1 MRRPVI
7 FVLLAGFAALVA
19 ALVVYSAL
27 KKREKEVQEA
37 MAQSVNIVVA
47 SHDLTIGSKLDQNS
61 TKMTRWSKDS
71 VPPGAFTDA
80 GSVMGQYTKT
90 GFVENEPIVADRLF
104 SGIKNAGV
112 LPLLIPNGMRAMSV
126 PVDEVSDISGFVLPH
141 THVDI
146 VVTVSGGGPTGGPY
160 SKIVLQNVEVLATA
174 QDIEKINDQ
183 PQVVHTITVLVTP
196 QDAERLALASGQG
209 GLRLAM
215 RNYDDSKVVNTSGSN
230 IEQMLHGFGSPPMPT
245 QVVQGQPRPIYV
257 RPRPRAKPVQVEVLR
272 NGKSSE
278 TVSFIRSGGGSAP
291 PPEPAPE
298 PPADAN
304 SSAADSD
311 YKVAG
316 VTVEDESVATAAAS
330 ASASGLSGAIASGR
344 NASDPVP
351 VAASSKEAPAASS
364 SHGLAITD
372 STASPFGGSK
382 SRTIDIP

>member
-1 MRRPVI
+1 MRRPII

-27 KKREKEVQEA
+27 KKREAEVEA
-37 MAQSVNIVVA
+37 ARVLSVPIVVA

-61 TKMTRWSKDS
+61 TKMTRWSRDS
-71 VPPGAFTDA
+71 VPPGAFTDP

-112 LPLLIPNGMRAMSV
+112 LPLLVPNGMRAMSV
-126 PVDEVSDISGFVLPH
+126 PVDEVADISGFVLPH

-146 VVTVSGGGPTGGPY
+146 LVTVGGGGPTGGAY

-230 IEQMLHGFGSPPMPT
+230 IEQMLHGFGSPQMPT
-245 QVVQGQPRPIYV
+245 QVVQGQPRPVYQ

-278 TVSFIRSGGGSAP
+278 SVSFIRSGGGATSA
-291 PPEPAPE
+291 EPAPE

-316 VTVEDESVATAAAS
+316 ITVEDEGAAAAAAS
-330 ASASGLSGAIASGR
+330 TPAAGVSGALASSG
-344 NASDPVP
+344 NTSAPAP
-351 VAASSKEAPAASS
+351 EAASSREASAASG
-364 SHGLAITD
+364 SHGLAIAD

>member
-1 MRRPVI
+1 MRRPII

-27 KKREKEVQEA
+27 KKRERQVQEA

-61 TKMTRWSKDS
+61 TKMTRWSRDS
-71 VPPGAFTDA
+71 VPPGAFTDP

-104 SGIKNAGV
+104 SGTKNAGV

-146 VVTVSGGGPTGGPY
+146 LVTLGGGGPSGGAY

-230 IEQMLHGFGSPPMPT
+230 IEQMLHGFGSPQMPT
-245 QVVQGQPRPIYV
+245 QVVQGQPRPVYQ

-278 TVSFIRSGGGSAP
+278 SVSFIRSGGGATSA
-291 PPEPAPE
+291 EPAPE

-316 VTVEDESVATAAAS
+316 ITVEDEGAAAAAAS
-330 ASASGLSGAIASGR
+330 TPAAGVSGALASSG
-344 NASDPVP
+344 NTSAPAP
-351 VAASSKEAPAASS
+351 EAASSREASAASG
-364 SHGLAITD
+364 SHGLAIAD

>member
-1 MRRPVI
+1 MRRPII

-27 KKREKEVQEA
+27 KKRERQVQEA

-61 TKMTRWSKDS
+61 TKMTRWSRDS
-71 VPPGAFTDA
+71 VPPGAFTDP

-112 LPLLIPNGMRAMSV
+112 LPLLVPNGMRAMSV

-146 VVTVSGGGPTGGPY
+146 LVTLGGGGPSGGAY

-230 IEQMLHGFGSPPMPT
+230 IEQMLHGFGSPQMPT
-245 QVVQGQPRPIYV
+245 QVVQGQPRPVYQ

-278 TVSFIRSGGGSAP
+278 SVSFIRSGGGATSA
-291 PPEPAPE
+291 EPAPE

-316 VTVEDESVATAAAS
+316 ITVEDEGAAAAAAS
-330 ASASGLSGAIASGR
+330 TPAAGVSGALASSG
-344 NASDPVP
+344 NTSAPAP
-351 VAASSKEAPAASS
+351 EAASSREVSAASG
-364 SHGLAITD
+364 SHGLAIAD

>member
-27 KKREKEVQEA
+27 KKRERQVQEA
-37 MAQSVNIVVA
+37 MVQSVNIVVA

-61 TKMTRWSKDS
+61 TKMTRWSRDS
-71 VPPGAFTDA
+71 VPPGAFTDP

-112 LPLLIPNGMRAMSV
+112 LPLLVPNGMRAMSV

-146 VVTVSGGGPTGGPY
+146 LVTLGGAGPGGGAY

-230 IEQMLHGFGSPPMPT
+230 IEQMLHGFGSPQMPT
-245 QVVQGQPRPIYV
+245 QVVQGQPRPVYQ

-278 TVSFIRSGGGSAP
+278 SVSFIRSGGGSTPA
-291 PPEPAPE
+291 EPAPE

-316 VTVEDESVATAAAS
+316 ITVEDGGAAAAS
-330 ASASGLSGAIASGR
+330 ASAPAAGVSGAIASSG
-344 NASDPVP
+344 NASAPAP
-351 VAASSKEAPAASS
+351 AAASSREASAASG

>member
-1 MRRPVI
+1 MRRPII

-27 KKREKEVQEA
+27 KKREQQVKDA

-61 TKMTRWSKDS
+61 TKMTRWSRDS
-71 VPPGAFTDA
+71 VPPGAFTDP

-112 LPLLIPNGMRAMSV
+112 LPLLVPNGMRAMSV
-126 PVDEVSDISGFVLPH
+126 PVDEVADISGFVLPH

-146 VVTVSGGGPTGGPY
+146 LVTVGGGGPTGGAY

-230 IEQMLHGFGSPPMPT
+230 IEQMLHGFGSPQMPT
-245 QVVQGQPRPIYV
+245 QVVQGQPRPVYQ

-278 TVSFIRSGGGSAP
+278 SVSFIRSRGGSTSA
-291 PPEPAPE
+291 EPAPE

-311 YKVAG
+311 YRVAG
-316 VTVEDESVATAAAS
+316 ITVEDEGAASAAAS
-330 ASASGLSGAIASGR
+330 TPAAGVSGALASSGNASAPAPA
-344 NASDPVP
+344 
-351 VAASSKEAPAASS
+351 AASSREAPAASG

>member
-27 KKREKEVQEA
+27 KKREAEINAAKVL
-37 MAQSVNIVVA
+37 SVPIVVA

-61 TKMTRWSKDS
+61 TKMTRWSRDS
-71 VPPGAFTDA
+71 VPPGAFTDP

-146 VVTVSGGGPTGGPY
+146 VVTVGAY

-215 RNYDDSKVVNTSGSN
+215 RNYDDSKVVNTSGSTM
-230 IEQMLHGFGSPPMPT
+230 EQMLHGFGSPPM
-245 QVVQGQPRPIYV
+245 QLHVAQGAPPPVYV

-278 TVSFIRSGGGSAP
+278 SVSFIRSGGGSTRA
-291 PPEPAPE
+291 EPAPE
-298 PPADAN
+298 PPADGN
-304 SSAADSD
+304 SSA
-311 YKVAG
+311 
-316 VTVEDESVATAAAS
+316 
-330 ASASGLSGAIASGR
+330 
-344 NASDPVP
+344 
-351 VAASSKEAPAASS
+351 
-364 SHGLAITD
+364 
-372 STASPFGGSK
+372 
-382 SRTIDIP
+382 

>member
-1 MRRPVI
+1 MRRPII

-27 KKREKEVQEA
+27 KKREAEVEA
-37 MAQSVNIVVA
+37 ARVLSVPIVVA

-61 TKMTRWSKDS
+61 TKMTRWSRES
-71 VPPGAFTDA
+71 VPPGAFTDP

-112 LPLLIPNGMRAMSV
+112 LPLLVPNGMRAMSV
-126 PVDEVSDISGFVLPH
+126 PVDEVADISGFVLPH

-146 VVTVSGGGPTGGPY
+146 LVTVGGGGPTGGAY

-230 IEQMLHGFGSPPMPT
+230 IEQMLHGFGSPQMPT
-245 QVVQGQPRPIYV
+245 QVVQGQPRPVYQ

-278 TVSFIRSGGGSAP
+278 SVSFIRSRGGSTSA
-291 PPEPAPE
+291 EPAPE

-311 YKVAG
+311 YRVAG
-316 VTVEDESVATAAAS
+316 ITVEDEGAASAAASTAAAGVS
-330 ASASGLSGAIASGR
+330 GALALSGNASAPAPA
-344 NASDPVP
+344 
-351 VAASSKEAPAASS
+351 AASSREAPAASG

>member
-1 MRRPVI
+1 MRRPII

-27 KKREKEVQEA
+27 KKREQMYKDA
-37 MAQSVNIVVA
+37 IAQSVDIVVA
-47 SHDLTIGSKLDQNS
+47 AHYLTIGSKLDQTS
-61 TKMTRWSKDS
+61 TKLTKWSKAS

-104 SGIKNAGV
+104 SGKMNAGP
-112 LPLLIPNGMRAMSV
+112 LPLLVPKRMRAMSV
-126 PVDEVSDISGFVLPH
+126 PVDEVSDIAGFVLPH
-141 THVDI
+141 AHVDI
-146 VVTVSGGGPTGGPY
+146 VVTVGAY

-230 IEQMLHGFGSPPMPT
+230 IEQMLHGFGSPQMPT
-245 QVVQGQPRPIYV
+245 QVVQGQPRPVYQ

-278 TVSFIRSGGGSAP
+278 SVSFIRSGGGSTSA
-291 PPEPAPE
+291 EPAPE

-316 VTVEDESVATAAAS
+316 ITVEDEGAAAAAAS
-330 ASASGLSGAIASGR
+330 TPAAGVSGALASSG
-344 NASDPVP
+344 NTSAPAP
-351 VAASSKEAPAASS
+351 AAASSREASAASG
-364 SHGLAITD
+364 SHGLAIAD

>member
-27 KKREKEVQEA
+27 KKREAEVEA
-37 MAQSVNIVVA
+37 ARVLSVPIVVA

-61 TKMTRWSKDS
+61 TKMTRWSRDS
-71 VPPGAFTDA
+71 VPPGAFTDP

-112 LPLLIPNGMRAMSV
+112 LPLLVPNGMRAMSV
-126 PVDEVSDISGFVLPH
+126 PVDEVADISGFVLPH

-146 VVTVSGGGPTGGPY
+146 LVTVGSGPGGGAY

-230 IEQMLHGFGSPPMPT
+230 MEQMLHGFGSPQMPT
-245 QVVQGQPRPIYV
+245 QVVQGQPRPVYQ

-278 TVSFIRSGGGSAP
+278 SVSFIRSGGGSTAT
-291 PPEPAPE
+291 EPAPE

-316 VTVEDESVATAAAS
+316 ITAEDGGAAAAS
-330 ASASGLSGAIASGR
+330 ASAPAAGVSGAIASSG
-344 NASDPVP
+344 NASAPAP
-351 VAASSKEAPAASS
+351 AAASSREASAASG
-364 SHGLAITD
+364 SHGLAIAD

>member
-1 MRRPVI
+1 MRRPII

-27 KKREKEVQEA
+27 KKREREVDLA
-37 MAQSVNIVVA
+37 KAQTVQIVVA

-61 TKMTRWSKDS
+61 TKMTRWSRDS
-71 VPPGAFTDA
+71 VPPGAFTDP

-104 SGIKNAGV
+104 SGTKNAGV

-146 VVTVSGGGPTGGPY
+146 LVTLGGGGPSGGAY

-245 QVVQGQPRPIYV
+245 QVVQGQPRPVYQ

-278 TVSFIRSGGGSAP
+278 SVSFIRSGGGSTPA
-291 PPEPAPE
+291 EPAPE

-316 VTVEDESVATAAAS
+316 ITVEDEGPAAAP
-330 ASASGLSGAIASGR
+330 ASAPAAGVSGAIASSG
-344 NASDPVP
+344 NASPT
-351 VAASSKEAPAASS
+351 AAPSREASATSG

>member
-27 KKREKEVQEA
+27 KKRELQVKEA

-61 TKMTRWSKDS
+61 TKMTRWSRDS
-71 VPPGAFTDA
+71 LPPGAFTDP

-146 VVTVSGGGPTGGPY
+146 LVTLGGGAPGGGAY

-196 QDAERLALASGQG
+196 QDAQRLALASGQG

-230 IEQMLHGFGSPPMPT
+230 IEQMLHGFGSPQMPT
-245 QVVQGQPRPIYV
+245 QVVQGQPRPVYQ

-272 NGKSSE
+272 NGRSSE
-278 TVSFIRSGGGSAP
+278 SVSFIRSGGSAP
-291 PPEPAPE
+291 AEPAPE

-316 VTVEDESVATAAAS
+316 VTVDDEGTAAAAAS
-330 ASASGLSGAIASGR
+330 APAAGVSGAIASSG
-344 NASDPVP
+344 NASAPAP
-351 VAASSKEAPAASS
+351 AAASSRETSAASR

>member
-1 MRRPVI
+1 MRRPII

-27 KKREKEVQEA
+27 KKREAEVEA
-37 MAQSVNIVVA
+37 ARVLSVPIVVA

-61 TKMTRWSKDS
+61 TKMTRWSRES
-71 VPPGAFTDA
+71 VPPGAFTDP

-112 LPLLIPNGMRAMSV
+112 LPLLVPNGMRAMSV
-126 PVDEVSDISGFVLPH
+126 PVDEVADISGFVLPH

-146 VVTVSGGGPTGGPY
+146 LVTVGGGGPTGGAY

-230 IEQMLHGFGSPPMPT
+230 IEQMLHGFGSPQMPT
-245 QVVQGQPRPIYV
+245 QVVQGQPRPVYQ

-278 TVSFIRSGGGSAP
+278 SVSFIRSRGGSTSA
-291 PPEPAPE
+291 EPAPE

-311 YKVAG
+311 YRVAG
-316 VTVEDESVATAAAS
+316 ITVEDEGAASAAASTAAAGVS
-330 ASASGLSGAIASGR
+330 GALALSGNASAPAPA
-344 NASDPVP
+344 
-351 VAASSKEAPAASS
+351 AASSREAPAASG

-382 SRTIDIP
+382 SKTIDIP

>member
-1 MRRPVI
+1 MRRPII

-27 KKREKEVQEA
+27 KKRERQVQEA
-37 MAQSVNIVVA
+37 MVQSVPIVVA

-61 TKMTRWSKDS
+61 TKMTRWSRDS
-71 VPPGAFTDA
+71 VPPGAFTDP

-112 LPLLIPNGMRAMSV
+112 LPLLVPNGMRAMSV
-126 PVDEVSDISGFVLPH
+126 PVDEVADISGFVLPH

-146 VVTVSGGGPTGGPY
+146 LVTVGGGGPTGGAY

-230 IEQMLHGFGSPPMPT
+230 IEQMLHGFGSPQMPT
-245 QVVQGQPRPIYV
+245 QVVQGQPRPVYQ

-278 TVSFIRSGGGSAP
+278 SVSFIRSRGGSTSA
-291 PPEPAPE
+291 EPAPE

-311 YKVAG
+311 YRVAG
-316 VTVEDESVATAAAS
+316 ITVEDEGAASAAAS
-330 ASASGLSGAIASGR
+330 TPAAGVSAALASSGNASAPAPA
-344 NASDPVP
+344 
-351 VAASSKEAPAASS
+351 AASSREAPAASG

>member
-1 MRRPVI
+1 MRRPII

-27 KKREKEVQEA
+27 KKRERQVQEA
-37 MAQSVNIVVA
+37 MVQSVPIVVA

-61 TKMTRWSKDS
+61 TKMTRWSRDS
-71 VPPGAFTDA
+71 VPPGAFTDP

-112 LPLLIPNGMRAMSV
+112 LPLLVPNGMRAMSV
-126 PVDEVSDISGFVLPH
+126 PVDEVADISGFVLPH

-146 VVTVSGGGPTGGPY
+146 LVTVGGGGPTGGAY

-230 IEQMLHGFGSPPMPT
+230 IEQMLHGFGSPQMPT
-245 QVVQGQPRPIYV
+245 QVVQGQPRPVYQ

-278 TVSFIRSGGGSAP
+278 SVSFIRSGGGATSA
-291 PPEPAPE
+291 EPAPE

-316 VTVEDESVATAAAS
+316 ITVEDEGAAAAAAS
-330 ASASGLSGAIASGR
+330 TPAAGVSGALASSG
-344 NASDPVP
+344 NTSAPAP
-351 VAASSKEAPAASS
+351 EAASSREASAASG
-364 SHGLAITD
+364 SHGLAIAD

>member
-1 MRRPVI
+1 MRRPII

-27 KKREKEVQEA
+27 KKREAEIDAARVL
-37 MAQSVNIVVA
+37 SVPIVVA

-61 TKMTRWSKDS
+61 TKMTKWSKES
-71 VPPGAFTDA
+71 LPPGAFTDA

-104 SGIKNAGV
+104 SGKMNAGP
-112 LPLLIPNGMRAMSV
+112 LPLLITNGMRAMSV
-126 PVDEVSDISGFVLPH
+126 PVDEVADISGFVLPH

-146 VVTVSGGGPTGGPY
+146 LVTVGGGGPTGGAY

-230 IEQMLHGFGSPPMPT
+230 IEQMLHGFGSPQMPT
-245 QVVQGQPRPIYV
+245 QVVQGQPRPVYQ

-278 TVSFIRSGGGSAP
+278 SVSFIRSGGGATSA
-291 PPEPAPE
+291 EPAPE

-316 VTVEDESVATAAAS
+316 ITVEDEGAASAAAS
-330 ASASGLSGAIASGR
+330 TPAAGVSGALASSG
-344 NASDPVP
+344 NTSAPAP
-351 VAASSKEAPAASS
+351 AAASSREASAASG
-364 SHGLAITD
+364 SHGLAIAD
-372 STASPFGGSK
+372 STVSPFGGSK

>member
-27 KKREKEVQEA
+27 KKREAEVDA
-37 MAQSVNIVVA
+37 MRLQSVPIVVA
-47 SHDLTIGSKLDQNS
+47 AHDLTIGSKLDQTS
-61 TKMTRWSKDS
+61 TKMTRWSKES
-71 VPPGAFTDA
+71 LPPGAFTDP

-146 VVTVSGGGPTGGPY
+146 LVTLGGGAPGGGAY

-215 RNYDDSKVVNTSGSN
+215 RNYDDSKVVNTSGST
-230 IEQMLHGFGSPPMPT
+230 IEQMLHGFGSPQMPM
-245 QVVQGQPRPIYV
+245 QVAQGQPRPVYQ
-257 RPRPRAKPVQVEVLR
+257 RPRRKPVQVEVLR
-272 NGKSSE
+272 NGRSSE
-278 TVSFIRSGGGSAP
+278 SVSFIRSGSGGATP
-291 PPEPAPE
+291 AEPAPE

-316 VTVEDESVATAAAS
+316 VTVEDEGVASAAAS
-330 ASASGLSGAIASGR
+330 APAAMVSGAIASSG
-344 NASDPVP
+344 NASAPAP
-351 VAASSKEAPAASS
+351 AAALSKEASAASG
-364 SHGLAITD
+364 SHGLAMTD

>member
-1 MRRPVI
+1 MRRPII

-27 KKREKEVQEA
+27 KQRERATQLALV
-37 MAQSVNIVVA
+37 QSVNIVVA

-61 TKMTRWSKDS
+61 TKMTRWSRDS
-71 VPPGAFTDA
+71 VPPGAFTDP

-112 LPLLIPNGMRAMSV
+112 LPLLVPNGMRAMSV
-126 PVDEVSDISGFVLPH
+126 PVDEVADISGFVLPH

-146 VVTVSGGGPTGGPY
+146 LVTVGGGGPTGGAY

-230 IEQMLHGFGSPPMPT
+230 IEQMLHGFGSPQMPT
-245 QVVQGQPRPIYV
+245 QVVQGQPRPVYQ

-278 TVSFIRSGGGSAP
+278 SVSFIRSGGGSTAA
-291 PPEPAPE
+291 EPAPE

-316 VTVEDESVATAAAS
+316 ITVEDGGAAAAS
-330 ASASGLSGAIASGR
+330 ASAPAARVSGALASSG
-344 NASDPVP
+344 NASAPAP
-351 VAASSKEAPAASS
+351 AAASSREASAASG

>member
-1 MRRPVI
+1 MRRPII

-27 KKREKEVQEA
+27 KKRERQVQEA

-61 TKMTRWSKDS
+61 TKMTRWSVESK
-71 VPPGAFTDA
+71 PPGAFTDP

-104 SGIKNAGV
+104 SGLKNAGV

-146 VVTVSGGGPTGGPY
+146 LVTVGSGGPTGGAY

-230 IEQMLHGFGSPPMPT
+230 MEQMLHGFGSPPMPT
-245 QVVQGQPRPIYV
+245 QVVQGQPRPVYQ

-272 NGKSSE
+272 NGRSSE
-278 TVSFIRSGGGSAP
+278 SVSFIKSGGGSTPA
-291 PPEPAPE
+291 ESPAPE

-316 VTVEDESVATAAAS
+316 ITVEDKGPAAAP
-330 ASASGLSGAIASGR
+330 ASAPAAGVSGAIASSG
-344 NASDPVP
+344 NASPT
-351 VAASSKEAPAASS
+351 AAPSREASATSG

>member
-1 MRRPVI
+1 MRRPII

-27 KKREKEVQEA
+27 KKREAEVEA
-37 MAQSVNIVVA
+37 ARVLSVPIVVA

-61 TKMTRWSKDS
+61 TKMTRWSRES
-71 VPPGAFTDA
+71 VPPGAFTDP

-112 LPLLIPNGMRAMSV
+112 LPLLVPNGMRAMSV
-126 PVDEVSDISGFVLPH
+126 PVDEVADISGFVLPH

-146 VVTVSGGGPTGGPY
+146 LVTVGGGGPTGGAY

-230 IEQMLHGFGSPPMPT
+230 IEQMLHGFGSPQMPT
-245 QVVQGQPRPIYV
+245 QVVQGQPRPVYQ

-278 TVSFIRSGGGSAP
+278 SVSFIRSRGGSTSA
-291 PPEPAPE
+291 EPAPE
-298 PPADAN
+298 LPADAN

-311 YKVAG
+311 YRVAG
-316 VTVEDESVATAAAS
+316 ITVEDEGAASAAASTAAAGVS
-330 ASASGLSGAIASGR
+330 GALALSGNASAPAPA
-344 NASDPVP
+344 
-351 VAASSKEAPAASS
+351 AASSREAPAASG

-382 SRTIDIP
+382 SKTIDIP

>member
-1 MRRPVI
+1 MRRPII

-27 KKREKEVQEA
+27 KKREQQVKDA

-61 TKMTRWSKDS
+61 TKMTRWSRDS
-71 VPPGAFTDA
+71 VPPGAFTDP

-112 LPLLIPNGMRAMSV
+112 LPLLVPNGMRAMSV
-126 PVDEVSDISGFVLPH
+126 PVDEVADISGFVLPH

-146 VVTVSGGGPTGGPY
+146 LVTVGGGGPTGGAY

-230 IEQMLHGFGSPPMPT
+230 IEQMLHGFGSPQMPT
-245 QVVQGQPRPIYV
+245 QVVQGQPRPVYQ

-278 TVSFIRSGGGSAP
+278 SVSFIRSGGGATSA
-291 PPEPAPE
+291 EPAPE

-316 VTVEDESVATAAAS
+316 ITVEDEGAAAAAAS
-330 ASASGLSGAIASGR
+330 TPAAGVSGALASSG
-344 NASDPVP
+344 NTSAPAP
-351 VAASSKEAPAASS
+351 AAASSREASAASG
-364 SHGLAITD
+364 SHGLAIAD
-372 STASPFGGSK
+372 STVSPFGGSK

>member
-1 MRRPVI
+1 MRRPII

-27 KKREKEVQEA
+27 KKRERQVQEA
-37 MAQSVNIVVA
+37 MVQSVPIVVA

-61 TKMTRWSKDS
+61 TKMTRWSRDS
-71 VPPGAFTDA
+71 VPPGAFTDP

-112 LPLLIPNGMRAMSV
+112 LPLLVPNGMRAMSV
-126 PVDEVSDISGFVLPH
+126 PVDEVADISGFVLPH

-146 VVTVSGGGPTGGPY
+146 LVTVGGGGPTGGAY

-230 IEQMLHGFGSPPMPT
+230 IEQMLHGFGSPQMPT
-245 QVVQGQPRPIYV
+245 QVVQGQPRPVYQ

-278 TVSFIRSGGGSAP
+278 SVSFIRSGGGATSA
-291 PPEPAPE
+291 EPAPE

-304 SSAADSD
+304 SSATDSD

-316 VTVEDESVATAAAS
+316 ITVEDEGAAAAAAS
-330 ASASGLSGAIASGR
+330 TPAAGVSGALASSG
-344 NASDPVP
+344 NTSAPAP
-351 VAASSKEAPAASS
+351 EAASSRKASAASG
-364 SHGLAITD
+364 SHGLAIAD

>member
-7 FVLLAGFAALVA
+7 FVLLAGSAALVA

-27 KKREKEVQEA
+27 KKREQMYKDA
-37 MAQSVNIVVA
+37 IAQSVDIVVA
-47 SHDLTIGSKLDQNS
+47 AHYLTIGSKLDQTS
-61 TKMTRWSKDS
+61 TKLTKWSKAS

-104 SGIKNAGV
+104 SGKMNAGP
-112 LPLLIPNGMRAMSV
+112 LPLLITNGMRAMSV
-126 PVDEVSDISGFVLPH
+126 PVDEVADISGFVLPH

-146 VVTVSGGGPTGGPY
+146 LVTVGGGGPTGGAY

-230 IEQMLHGFGSPPMPT
+230 IEQMLHGFGSPQMPT
-245 QVVQGQPRPIYV
+245 QVVQGPPRQVYQ

-278 TVSFIRSGGGSAP
+278 SVSFIRSGGGSTSA
-291 PPEPAPE
+291 EPAPE

-311 YKVAG
+311 YRVAG
-316 VTVEDESVATAAAS
+316 ITVEDEGAAAAAAS
-330 ASASGLSGAIASGR
+330 TPAAGVSGALASSG
-344 NASDPVP
+344 NTSAPAP
-351 VAASSKEAPAASS
+351 AAASSREASAASG
-364 SHGLAITD
+364 SHGLAIAD

>member
-1 MRRPVI
+1 MRRPII

-27 KKREKEVQEA
+27 KKRERQVQEA
-37 MAQSVNIVVA
+37 MVQSVNIVVA

-61 TKMTRWSKDS
+61 TKMTRWSRDS
-71 VPPGAFTDA
+71 VPPGAFTDP

-112 LPLLIPNGMRAMSV
+112 LPLLVPNGMRAMSV

-146 VVTVSGGGPTGGPY
+146 LVTLGGAGPGGGAY

-230 IEQMLHGFGSPPMPT
+230 IEQMLHGFGSPQMPT
-245 QVVQGQPRPIYV
+245 QVVQGQPRPVYQ

-278 TVSFIRSGGGSAP
+278 SVSFIRSGGGSTPA
-291 PPEPAPE
+291 EPAPE

-316 VTVEDESVATAAAS
+316 ITVEDGGAAAAS
-330 ASASGLSGAIASGR
+330 ASAPAAGVSGAIASSG
-344 NASDPVP
+344 NASAPAP
-351 VAASSKEAPAASS
+351 AAASSREASAASG

>member
-1 MRRPVI
+1 MRRPII

-27 KKREKEVQEA
+27 KKRERQVQEA

-61 TKMTRWSKDS
+61 TKMTRWSRDS
-71 VPPGAFTDA
+71 VPPGAFTDP

-104 SGIKNAGV
+104 SGTKNAGV

-146 VVTVSGGGPTGGPY
+146 LVTLGGGGPSGGAY

-230 IEQMLHGFGSPPMPT
+230 IEQMLHGFGSPQMPT
-245 QVVQGQPRPIYV
+245 QVVQGQPRPVYQ

-278 TVSFIRSGGGSAP
+278 SVSFIRSGGGSTRA
-291 PPEPAPE
+291 EPAPE

-304 SSAADSD
+304 SSAADTD

-316 VTVEDESVATAAAS
+316 ITVEEEGTAATAASTTA
-330 ASASGLSGAIASGR
+330 AGVAGAIASSGI
-344 NASDPVP
+344 ASAPAP
-351 VAASSKEAPAASS
+351 AAASSREASIASG

-372 STASPFGGSK
+372 STAPTFGGSK
-382 SRTIDIP
+382 SKTIDIP

>member
-27 KKREKEVQEA
+27 KKREREVQEA

-47 SHDLTIGSKLDQNS
+47 SHDLTIGSKLDQSS
-61 TKMTRWSKDS
+61 TKMTRWSRDS
-71 VPPGAFTDA
+71 VPPGAFTDP

-146 VVTVSGGGPTGGPY
+146 VVTVGAY

-215 RNYDDSKVVNTSGSN
+215 RNYDDSKVVNTSGSTM
-230 IEQMLHGFGSPPMPT
+230 EQMLHGFGSPPMPT
-245 QVVQGQPRPIYV
+245 QVVQGQPRPVYQ

-278 TVSFIRSGGGSAP
+278 SVSFIRSGGGSTPA
-291 PPEPAPE
+291 EPAPE

-316 VTVEDESVATAAAS
+316 VTVEDESIATAAAS
-330 ASASGLSGAIASGR
+330 APAAEVSAAIASRG
-344 NASDPVP
+344 NVSAPGP
-351 VAASSKEAPAASS
+351 AAASSKEASAASG

-372 STASPFGGSK
+372 SAASPFGGSK

>member
-1 MRRPVI
+1 MRRPII

-27 KKREKEVQEA
+27 KKREAEVEA
-37 MAQSVNIVVA
+37 ARVLSVPIVVA

-61 TKMTRWSKDS
+61 TKMTRWSRES
-71 VPPGAFTDA
+71 VPPGAFTDP

-112 LPLLIPNGMRAMSV
+112 LPLLVPNGMRAMSV
-126 PVDEVSDISGFVLPH
+126 PVDEVADISGFVLPH

-146 VVTVSGGGPTGGPY
+146 LVTVGGGGPTGGAY

-230 IEQMLHGFGSPPMPT
+230 IEQMLHGFGSPQMPT
-245 QVVQGQPRPIYV
+245 QVVQGQPRPVYQ

-278 TVSFIRSGGGSAP
+278 SVSFIRSRGGSTSA
-291 PPEPAPE
+291 EPAPE
-298 PPADAN
+298 LPADAN

-311 YKVAG
+311 YRVAG
-316 VTVEDESVATAAAS
+316 ITVEDEGAASAAAS
-330 ASASGLSGAIASGR
+330 TPAAGVSGALASSGNASAPAPA
-344 NASDPVP
+344 
-351 VAASSKEAPAASS
+351 AASSREASAASG
-364 SHGLAITD
+364 SHGLAIAD

>member
-19 ALVVYSAL
+19 ALIVYSAL
-27 KKREKEVQEA
+27 KKRERQVQEA

-61 TKMTRWSKDS
+61 TKMTRWSRDS
-71 VPPGAFTDA
+71 VPPGAFTDP

-126 PVDEVSDISGFVLPH
+126 PVDEVADISGFVLPH

-146 VVTVSGGGPTGGPY
+146 LVTVGGGGPSGGAY

-215 RNYDDSKVVNTSGSN
+215 RNYDDSKVVNTSGST
-230 IEQMLHGFGSPPMPT
+230 IEQMLHGFGSPQMPT
-245 QVVQGQPRPIYV
+245 QVVQGQPRPVYQ
-257 RPRPRAKPVQVEVLR
+257 RPRAKPVQVEVLR
-272 NGKSSE
+272 NGRSSE
-278 TVSFIRSGGGSAP
+278 SVSFIRSGGGSTSA
-291 PPEPAPE
+291 EPAPE

-316 VTVEDESVATAAAS
+316 ITVEDEGVATAAAS
-330 ASASGLSGAIASGR
+330 ARAAGVSGAIASSG
-344 NASDPVP
+344 NASAPAQP
-351 VAASSKEAPAASS
+351 AASSKEAFAASG